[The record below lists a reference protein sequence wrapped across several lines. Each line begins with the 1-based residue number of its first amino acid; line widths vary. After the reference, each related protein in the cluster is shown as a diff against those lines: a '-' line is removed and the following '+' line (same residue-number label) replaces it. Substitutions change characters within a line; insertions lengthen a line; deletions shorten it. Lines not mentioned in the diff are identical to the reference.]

1 MNNYMNSAQFIN
13 MLLFISFVG
22 CSRLFAGNDLEQGM
36 QFFNE
41 GKYEQ
46 AKEFFKEKVKINE
59 KDDAAYNYLG
69 RCYLQLGAYENAV
82 ECCEKAV
89 ANNDKVAD
97 YHFWLGQALTVKLQN
112 SNMFKRILLAPKI
125 LDEFKKTVKLDS
137 THVGGHV
144 YLGYYYLQAPA
155 LGGGD
160 LQKAKKQSAILLKLD
175 EKQGRLLLIRIY
187 EKEDKSDQAGK
198 EYEIFENS
206 FNDSTDNYQ
215 FYNNYGYFLLNQN
228 KYDKA
233 IAMFQKQVR
242 LAPADANAYD
252 SLGDG
257 FRAAGK
263 LEEALAEY
271 GAALKIDPNF
281 KASQEKYKELK
292 KQLSK
297 D

>member
-1 MNNYMNSAQFIN
+1 MKSVQFIN
-13 MLLFISFVG
+13 MLLFVSIVSY
-22 CSRLFAGNDLEQGM
+22 SRLFAGDKLDPGIQL
-36 QFFNE
+36 FNE
-41 GKYEQ
+41 KKYEQ

-69 RCYLQLGAYENAV
+69 RCHLQLGAYENAV

-112 SNMFKRILLAPKI
+112 SNMFKRILLAPKV

-160 LQKAKKQSAILLKLD
+160 IKKAKNESAVLLKLD
-175 EKQGRLLLIRIY
+175 EKQGRLLLIQIY
-187 EKEDKSDQAGK
+187 EKENKLDQAGK

-206 FNDSTDNYQ
+206 FDDSTDNYQ
-215 FYNNYGYFLLNQN
+215 FYNNYGYFLLKQN

-233 IAMFQKQVR
+233 IAMFQKQVH
-242 LAPADANAYD
+242 LAPVDANAHD

-263 LEEALAEY
+263 LNEALSEY
-271 GAALKIDPNF
+271 EAALKIDPNF
-281 KASQEKYKELK
+281 KASQEKYKEIK

>member
-1 MNNYMNSAQFIN
+1 MNYIRS
-13 MLLFISFVG
+13 MLIFVTLAG
-22 CSRLFAGNDLEQGM
+22 YCHLFAINNLETGIQLL
-36 QFFNE
+36 NE
-41 GKYEQ
+41 GKYAE
-46 AKEFFKEKVKINE
+46 AKEFFKEKIKENAN
-59 KDDAAYNYLG
+59 DDTAYNFLG
-69 RCYLQLGAYENAV
+69 RCYLRLGAYENAV

-89 ANNDKVAD
+89 AINDQVAD

-112 SNMFKRILLAPKI
+112 SNMFKRILLAPKV

-137 THVGGHV
+137 THIGGHV

-160 LQKAKKQSAILLKLD
+160 MKKAKEESTILLKLD

-187 EKEDKSDQAGK
+187 EKENKLDLAEK
-198 EYEIFENS
+198 EYEIFAGS

-233 IAMFQKQVR
+233 IAMFQKQVH
-242 LAPADANAYD
+242 LAPADANAHD

-263 LEEALAEY
+263 LDEALAEY

-281 KASQEKYKELK
+281 KASQEKYKEIK

>member
-1 MNNYMNSAQFIN
+1 M
-13 MLLFISFVG
+13 
-22 CSRLFAGNDLEQGM
+22 
-36 QFFNE
+36 
-41 GKYEQ
+41 
-46 AKEFFKEKVKINE
+46 
-59 KDDAAYNYLG
+59 
-69 RCYLQLGAYENAV
+69 
-82 ECCEKAV
+82 
-89 ANNDKVAD
+89 
-97 YHFWLGQALTVKLQN
+97 
-112 SNMFKRILLAPKI
+112 
-125 LDEFKKTVKLDS
+125 
-137 THVGGHV
+137 
-144 YLGYYYLQAPA
+144 
-155 LGGGD
+155 
-160 LQKAKKQSAILLKLD
+160 
-175 EKQGRLLLIRIY
+175 
-187 EKEDKSDQAGK
+187 DQAGK